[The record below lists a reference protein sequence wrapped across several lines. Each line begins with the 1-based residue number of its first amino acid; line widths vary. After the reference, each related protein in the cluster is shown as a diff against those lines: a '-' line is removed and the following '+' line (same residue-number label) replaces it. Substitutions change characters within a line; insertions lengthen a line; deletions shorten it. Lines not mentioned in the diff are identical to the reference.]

1 MPPPLW
7 RLPRH
12 CLENLGCGGFSR
24 WCLENLLLGP
34 RQIECT
40 HVGEVCPA
48 KAAAETTTGQVI
60 GKLRDLRMTV
70 RGPRLAAL
78 LALCDAPPNLS
89 VGCRHHGIDVARGLN
104 TATTSS

>member
-1 MPPPLW
+1 MIRTGANDRDGVPDGSPHMRRCGDEW
-7 RLPRH
+7 RGAPA
-12 CLENLGCGGFSR
+12 STA
-24 WCLENLLLGP
+24 
-34 RQIECT
+34 RQ
-40 HVGEVCPA
+40 VCPA
-48 KAAAETTTGQVI
+48 KAAAETTGEVI

-70 RGPRLAAL
+70 RGPRLADL